1 MDLSTVIE
9 ADPIEYWLV
18 RWGRYMRVDDTRSGL
33 GYPSTA
39 CGMGDNRARIH
50 SWEDLEDGVE
60 HWGVRA
66 VDAAVQDVPQH
77 RVILHAVYAAPQGVR
92 VLGEDVDMMQV
103 EALLQAAQEALR
115 PILRRKGLAV

>member
-18 RWGRYMRVDDTRSGL
+18 RWGRYMRSDDIRAGL

-39 CGMGDNRARIH
+39 CGFEARTRVQ
-50 SWEDLEDGVE
+50 SCEDMEEGVV

-66 VDAAVQDVPQH
+66 VDAAVQDVPEH
-77 RVILHAVYAAPQGVR
+77 RVILHAVYAAPQGIR
-92 VLGEDVDMMQV
+92 VLGEDVDMMAV
-103 EALLQAAQEALR
+103 DALLTAAQEALR